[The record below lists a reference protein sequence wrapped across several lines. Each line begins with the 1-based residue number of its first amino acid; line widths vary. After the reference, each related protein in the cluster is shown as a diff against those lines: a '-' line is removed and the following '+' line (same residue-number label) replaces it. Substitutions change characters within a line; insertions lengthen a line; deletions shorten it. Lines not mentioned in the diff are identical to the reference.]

1 MIYYNPSTTDDKKE
15 LLVEVDEN
23 DNVISPI
30 ERERCHNQEYKPW
43 HRTTH
48 TYILNSKEELLLT
61 KRSST
66 KDTAPNQIVISNS
79 GHVKYGEEPIQA
91 AKREIFE
98 ELGLDIDLKYIKKYK
113 VDYGFEKEFVYV
125 FFSISDEKP
134 ELFKDEVVG
143 YMYMDLEKF
152 KKKYIS
158 GEIVFPP
165 GAKDVCDLLLRDSIL
180 TLKNFQIEN
189 CI

>member
-1 MIYYNPSTTDDKKE
+1 MTYYNPSTTDNQKE

-30 ERERCHNQEYKPW
+30 EREKCHNQEYKPW

-48 TYILNSKEELLLT
+48 TYILNSKGELLLT

-79 GHVKYGEEPIQA
+79 GHVKYGEQPIKA

-98 ELGLDIDLKYIKKYK
+98 ELGLDIYLKYIKKYR

-125 FFSISDEKP
+125 FFAVTDKIPK
-134 ELFKDEVVG
+134 LFKDEVEG
-143 YMYMDLEKF
+143 YMYMDLEEF

-158 GEIVFPP
+158 GEMVFPP
-165 GAKDVCDLLLRDSIL
+165 GAKDVCDLLLKDNL
-180 TLKNFQIEN
+180 LLKENFD
-189 CI
+189 